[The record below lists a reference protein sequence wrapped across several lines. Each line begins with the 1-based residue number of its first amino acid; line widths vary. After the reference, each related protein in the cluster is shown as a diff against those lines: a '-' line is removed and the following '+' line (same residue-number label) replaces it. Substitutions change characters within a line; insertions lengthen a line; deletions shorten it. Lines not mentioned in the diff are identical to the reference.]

1 MVVLSHKSR
10 KSRHFEFAVSIHTVR
25 SFKFN
30 LKVGVEELIVNAS
43 LV

>member
-1 MVVLSHKSR
+1 MVVLSHKSC
-10 KSRHFEFAVSIHTVR
+10 KSKHFEFAVLVHTVR

-30 LKVGVEELIVNAS
+30 LKVGVEELIVNAP